1 MSTPGTMPHD
11 ESKDPSAEQLLRRTE
26 ALLHEQ
32 IPLTRAMQVRVVRF
46 DDGELEL
53 AAPLTANHNHLG
65 TAFGGSLAAV
75 ATLAGY
81 ALLWLLLE
89 DPSCHVVIRRSTIQY
104 RHPVRGDIH
113 AVCRQ
118 PDAAAV
124 AAFRT
129 QFERTGKARIT
140 LPVTIAEEG
149 RPCVEFEGEF
159 VALR

>member
-1 MSTPGTMPHD
+1 MPSDKPHAA
-11 ESKDPSAEQLLRRTE
+11 SAEQLIRRTE

-53 AAPLTANHNHLG
+53 AAPLTVNHNHLG

-81 ALLWLLLE
+81 ALLWLLVE
-89 DPSCHVVIRRSTIQY
+89 DPTCHVVIRRSTIQY

-118 PDAAAV
+118 PDAEAV

-129 QFERTGKARIT
+129 HFERTGKARIT
-140 LPVTIAEEG
+140 LPVTIAQDG
-149 RPCVEFEGEF
+149 RTCVEFEGEF
-159 VALR
+159 VAVR